1 MRSLL
6 VLLLM
11 FAISAAGVC
20 AQEQPKVVNPGDL
33 KLAELP
39 NAPKCARAAVLNGD
53 PAKGASAMMVK
64 FTPGC
69 TVPLHWHTPN
79 EQLIVVSG
87 TGKLTPHPGKP
98 TIIRAGG
105 YAYMP
110 SKHHHAFTC
119 NSACTFFLTSDGVFD
134 LHYVDESGKE
144 ISPEQALKSSKKSAK
159 K

>member
-11 FAISAAGVC
+11 FAIPAAGVY
-20 AQEQPKVVNPGDL
+20 AQDQPTVVNPGDV
-33 KLAELP
+33 KFAAFP
-39 NAPKCARAAVLNGD
+39 NSPKCVRGAILKGD
-53 PAKGASAMMVK
+53 PAKGPSVMMLK
-64 FTPGC
+64 FAPAC
-69 TVPLHWHTPN
+69 SVPLHWHTPN
-79 EQLIVVSG
+79 EQVMLASG

-110 SKHHHAFTC
+110 SKHHHSFSCA
-119 NSACTFFLTSDGVFD
+119 SGCTLFLTSDGVFD

-144 ISPEQALKSSKKSAK
+144 IPPEQALKAGKKRGK